1 LRPKLGPLRKS
12 AAPVAPWR
20 RIVAR
25 YQRPDLRRALW
36 QVGNTFVPYAVILA
50 LMVASLGVSY
60 WLTLGLAA
68 VAAGFLLRVF
78 IMMHDCGHG
87 SFFKGRRWNDL
98 LGFICGVLTFTPYHY
113 WRHTHAIHHAT
124 AGNLDKRGVGDIWT
138 MTVREYEAAP
148 WRTRFTYRVYRNPLV
163 IFVVGPAVMFLI
175 KNRFASRGAGW
186 RWQRS
191 VLFSN
196 LAIFALA
203 SLAVLILG
211 WKSYLLIQVPIMV
224 MAATAGVWLFYVQH
238 QFEGVYW
245 ERQQNW
251 DYFTTA
257 MQGSSFYKLPR
268 LLQWFSGNIGF
279 HHIHH
284 LSPSIPNYHLEKC
297 HRENS
302 LLQQAKTLSLWSSL
316 KSARYRLWDEERGEL
331 VGATGNGW
339 L

>member
-1 LRPKLGPLRKS
+1 LRKTS
-12 AAPVAPWR
+12 TPVAAWR
-20 RIVAR
+20 SIVAR
-25 YQRPDLRRALW
+25 YQRPDLPRALW
-36 QVGNTFVPYAVILA
+36 QVGNTFLPYAAILA
-50 LMVASLGVSY
+50 LMIWSLEISY
-60 WLTLGLAA
+60 WLTLGLSV
-68 VAAGFLLRVF
+68 VAAGFLMRIF
-78 IMMHDCGHG
+78 IMLHDCGHG

-98 LGFICGVLTFTPYHY
+98 LGFVCGVLVFTPYHY

-138 MTVREYEAAP
+138 MTVREYKASS
-148 WRTRFTYRVYRNPLV
+148 RFKRLKYRFYRNPLV
-163 IFVVGPAVMFLI
+163 IFVVGPAFVFLI
-175 KNRFASRGAGW
+175 KNRFASPTAGW
-186 RWQRS
+186 RWHRS
-191 VLFSN
+191 VWLSN
-196 LAIFALA
+196 LGILGLMG
-203 SLAVLILG
+203 LAVATIG
-211 WKSYLLIQVPIMV
+211 WKAYLLVQVPIMII
-224 MAATAGVWLFYVQH
+224 AATTGVWLFYVQH

-257 MQGSSFYKLPR
+257 MRGSSFYKLPR
-268 LLQWFSGNIGF
+268 VLQWFSGNIGF

-331 VGATGNGW
+331 VGATGAGW